1 MKAKAFAALL
11 LLATILL
18 SSPSFAREKGN
29 FPKANTYQAIELNR
43 LIGLASDNT
52 GLKVS
57 CAFNLGE
64 MKSKK
69 AVIPLMQMLREGT
82 SDEERIIAAL
92 SLIKIGDPQ
101 GVYMVG
107 RSGIFNDF
115 DKTRRMCEKFY
126 KSFLLHQQTNEEP
139 ETIEQA
145 NTVSLNNY

>member
-1 MKAKAFAALL
+1 MKAKAFAAIL
-11 LLATILL
+11 LLASVLL
-18 SSPSFAREKGN
+18 TSPSFARANGN
-29 FPKANTYQAIELNR
+29 APKANTYEAIELNR
-43 LIGLASDNT
+43 LIGLASDNA

-69 AVIPLMQMLREGT
+69 AVIPLMQMLREGS

-115 DKTRRMCEKFY
+115 NKTRRTCEKFY
-126 KSFLLHQQTNEEP
+126 KSYLLHQQTNVEP
-139 ETIEQA
+139 KSIETTDA
-145 NTVSLNNY
+145 VSLNVY